1 MAWSRRGAAPMAPSP
16 ANWNSSVKSIMQHA
30 LISAVAVLLAS
41 MPSAGSA
48 AALCNP
54 PERVVFACSAG
65 KKQVSLCASGDL
77 QAAAG
82 RLIYRFG
89 QDASHV
95 ELEFGG
101 HANPKTVGFTF
112 DYQTWAKGASQ
123 TVGFKKGQFVYL
135 VNHAAGVYGVD
146 GGDNEASVR
155 VLRGESEVANMACH
169 EPSAVDHLYEELHRL
184 GLRSAGAL

>member
-1 MAWSRRGAAPMAPSP
+1 MKRAF
-16 ANWNSSVKSIMQHA
+16 V
-30 LISAVAVLLAS
+30 SAVAALLTSVAS
-41 MPSAGSA
+41 TGNASG
-48 AALCNP
+48 LCQP
-54 PERVVFACSAG
+54 TERVAFACVAG
-65 KKQVSLCASGDL
+65 KKQVSLCATGDL
-77 QAAAG
+77 EAAAG
-82 RLIYRFG
+82 RLMYRFG

-112 DYQTWAKGASQ
+112 DYETWAKGASR

-135 VNHAAGVYGVD
+135 VNHAAGAFGVD

-155 VLRGESEVANMACH
+155 VLRGEKEVANIACH
-169 EPSAVDHLYEELHRL
+169 EPSAIDHLYEELSRL